1 MKSKATSAARRSSCH
16 PVWSAVFMALIATSV
31 TPTASAP
38 LSLDEA
44 RRIARREAPT
54 VTAQSA
60 RVVAAREE
68 VARAGALPDPTLQL
82 GIDNL
87 IVTGDQA
94 FDVGADFMTMRRIGV
109 SQAWPAR
116 RKREAEREVAAARA
130 DTQDLKTESTRLEVE
145 RRAGEAWI
153 AVWSATAERRF
164 LQERVTE
171 SDRAVS
177 IAKAQLANGTG
188 TASDAL
194 SAQMVRAELDNERRR
209 AKAQIEV
216 AHASLVRWAGEVGT
230 FELAA
235 MPATTTLRVAAD
247 ELRAGI
253 DRYAFLQVWQGEER
267 TALAAAQLAEAEKRP
282 DLGFAVAY
290 GARSGRPDM
299 MMFEVSVGLPLFTRN
314 RQDRGIAARYAEHD
328 AVQAER
334 EDARRAQREALE
346 LQLAGWSS
354 LRDEQQ
360 RYQNTLLPLA
370 RDRCAVALASYASAG
385 PLRPWIEAHR
395 DEIELRRRALQVEAD
410 LARLWLALDTLLP
423 GAPAPEVSS

>member
-1 MKSKATSAARRSSCH
+1 
-16 PVWSAVFMALIATSV
+16 MALIATSV

-216 AHASLVRWAGEVGT
+216 AHASLVRWAGDVGT

-290 GARSGRPDM
+290 GTRSGRPDM

>member
-1 MKSKATSAARRSSCH
+1 
-16 PVWSAVFMALIATSV
+16 MALIATSV

-216 AHASLVRWAGEVGT
+216 AHASLVRWVGEVGT

-290 GARSGRPDM
+290 GTRSGRPDM